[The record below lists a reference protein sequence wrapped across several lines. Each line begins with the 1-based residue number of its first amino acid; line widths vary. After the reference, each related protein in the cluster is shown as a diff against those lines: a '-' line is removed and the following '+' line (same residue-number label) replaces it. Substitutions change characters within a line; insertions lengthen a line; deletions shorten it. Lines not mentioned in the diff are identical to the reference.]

1 MYGPI
6 SRLAEGKSEMQKL
19 YATLDFAATPSVVE
33 APYEKEL
40 VPPEGLSFFTT
51 HPIPWDWVILI
62 AILAGI
68 GYLIYRRKS
77 RKRKQKEEK
86 GEEHKRQKD

>member
-1 MYGPI
+1 M
-6 SRLAEGKSEMQKL
+6 RH
-19 YATLDFAATPSVVE
+19 F
-33 APYEKEL
+33 
-40 VPPEGLSFFTT
+40 
-51 HPIPWDWVILI
+51 